1 MTTFLPLNEDTDG
14 QKAAVGIADW
24 LLDNC
29 IKPRLPTEEANTF
42 WTEFSE
48 TFKQQDFIQIFHLLL
63 KYEPQVFQTITLAE
77 TPEAKLKAL
86 KECEGFFTVLMSI
99 LLRFEDED
107 EIMRSAETLGKA
119 LSRDTDTPDLRLRLL
134 MALYNMFQ
142 PAFPVRYPV
151 FVSIVQ
157 YAAKVERFE
166 VLVPYL
172 SCLEAWMADW
182 NLKPKQRR
190 ALHQAIGK
198 NLKKANRGNVAFK
211 HIKEFLKGYQGES
224 ESELDKEEVISAAME
239 LCEDAIRLPSLMY
252 YDSILSLDAVRHLQH
267 TPYKK
272 LVELVEILTEGGLPE
287 LKAFYEA
294 NGKLFQEHDISF
306 DACAR
311 KIRLLS
317 LTSLALGKSELSLDL
332 IGETLDVPAGEV
344 ESWVVTAIGQGL
356 LDARIDQMRRVV
368 LIKSA
373 MQRQFGRPQWET
385 LKQRLVAWQKNV
397 EQLMSVWEST
407 RQKRGEAIGEMTS
420 GMLANGHGG
429 RDSSSDFRR

>member
-1 MTTFLPLNEDTDG
+1 MHSLSIMTTFLPLNEDTDG

-211 HIKEFLKGYQGES
+211 HIKEFLKG
-224 ESELDKEEVISAAME
+224 L
-239 LCEDAIRLPSLMY
+239 
-252 YDSILSLDAVRHLQH
+252 
-267 TPYKK
+267 
-272 LVELVEILTEGGLPE
+272 
-287 LKAFYEA
+287 
-294 NGKLFQEHDISF
+294 
-306 DACAR
+306 
-311 KIRLLS
+311 
-317 LTSLALGKSELSLDL
+317 
-332 IGETLDVPAGEV
+332 
-344 ESWVVTAIGQGL
+344 
-356 LDARIDQMRRVV
+356 
-368 LIKSA
+368 
-373 MQRQFGRPQWET
+373 
-385 LKQRLVAWQKNV
+385 
-397 EQLMSVWEST
+397 
-407 RQKRGEAIGEMTS
+407 
-420 GMLANGHGG
+420 
-429 RDSSSDFRR
+429 